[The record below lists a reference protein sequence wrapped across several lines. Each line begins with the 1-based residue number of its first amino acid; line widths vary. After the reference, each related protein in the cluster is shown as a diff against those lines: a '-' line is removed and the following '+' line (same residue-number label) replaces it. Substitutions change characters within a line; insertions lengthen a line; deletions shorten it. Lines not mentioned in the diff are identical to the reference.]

1 MTLCVTCGKIGD
13 HARGCAQ
20 APPDAFDTSPPARN
34 ARTLKALQELQAEV
48 KGLAAIASTNP
59 RDAAK
64 LIYSLEVVIEKH
76 PSSDLSSFEHK
87 RHYKAAEDALKA
99 AKAEAERALGGEKP
113 DQIFH
118 DLAFTRKGLELLH
131 AAQLRRRELASFDLS
146 ELARIPGLKF
156 DPKESE
162 DKTDHS
168 AVMRAACESLEKL
181 AASTASVDGEVDQ
194 WGKAYLEPLAVG
206 ETPREYPSNV
216 TGATSKPLGLI
227 AGGVAF
233 TLVGAGVTVVA
244 KQQAAGAAVGAI
256 GLIVLAAGAVLYMKA
271 SALQRSVP
279 AAFAA
284 LSQRFRDRLYLVCV
298 LRSLR
303 GVLSN
308 LSKAEEAL
316 RTHTG
321 GIENAA
327 RWKRIKT
334 QERDLVKSLAGDWDE
349 KHPVDDEMGK
359 RIAAAG
365 SVTGEGVRPSSELTR
380 DDWDGLAKAYQAE
393 RREDAESGDETR
405 LAVLAEVVLKHA
417 GQRPES
423 ISQRRRAI
431 AEARN
436 AFTGR
441 GTGRMGSAKNV

>member
-1 MTLCVTCGKIGD
+1 MSLCVTCGKIGD
-13 HARGCAQ
+13 HAKGCAQ
-20 APPDAFDTSPPARN
+20 APADAFDTSPPARN

-48 KGLAAIASTNP
+48 KGLAAIAGTNP

-64 LIYSLEVVIEKH
+64 LIYSLEVVMEKH
-76 PSSDLSSFEHK
+76 PSSDLASFEHK

-99 AKAEAERALGGEKP
+99 SKAEVERALGGEKP

-131 AAQLRRRELASFDLS
+131 GAQLRRREIASFDLS
-146 ELARIPGLKF
+146 EVGRIPGLKF

-162 DKTDHS
+162 DKTEPS
-168 AVMRAACESLEKL
+168 AAVRVACESIEKL
-181 AASTASVDGEVDQ
+181 VASTASVDTEVDE

-206 ETPREYPSNV
+206 EAPREFPSNV

-233 TLVGAGVTVVA
+233 MV
-244 KQQAAGAAVGAI
+244 AGAAVALVVKQQPAGAVVGAI
-256 GLIVLAAGAVLYMKA
+256 GLLVLAAGVILYMKA
-271 SALQRSVP
+271 SSLQRSVP
-279 AAFAA
+279 AHFAD

-321 GIENAA
+321 GSENAA

-334 QERDLVKSLAGDWDE
+334 QEKDLVKSLAGDWDE
-349 KHPVDDEMGK
+349 KHPVDDEMAK
-359 RIAAAG
+359 RIAASG
-365 SVTGEGVRPSSELTR
+365 SVTGEAIRPMNELAR

-393 RREDAESGDETR
+393 RREDAESTDETR
-405 LAVLAEVVLKHA
+405 LAVLAEVVLKNA
-417 GQRPES
+417 GQRPEAV
-423 ISQRRRAI
+423 SQRRRAI
-431 AEARN
+431 TEARN

-441 GTGRMGSAKNV
+441 STGRMGQAKGA